1 MISLVA
7 TQTMFTH
14 SLEAVEDTDPLGEVP
29 LRCMRFSPTF
39 FPHTDRTKSAFFTN
53 ESKDS
58 SSSSSPTEFNGESPD
73 VKNHKLNIFKFLTK
87 SYQC

>member
-1 MISLVA
+1 MISLVSA
-7 TQTMFTH
+7 QTMFTH
-14 SLEAVEDTDPLGEVP
+14 SLEAVEDNDPLGEVP

-73 VKNHKLNIFKFLTK
+73 VKKITN
-87 SYQC
+87 